1 MIASARGQPKAAP
14 SSEIVSVVVMGS
26 GQGVEV
32 AGKGVA
38 VKSGAADG
46 KGRLVGV
53 SVAGTGVAEGKGV
66 GVEVAEGAGVED
78 GGMVGVGE
86 TVGDKVGVRVGKRL
100 TRTVGDGITAETVP
114 PGLVSLSEI
123 KVNEM

>member
-1 MIASARGQPKAAP
+1 MTLIASARGQPKAAP
-14 SSEIVSVVVMGS
+14 SSEIVSVLVMGS
-26 GQGVEV
+26 GQGVAV
-32 AGKGVA
+32 AAGKGVA

-86 TVGDKVGVRVGKRL
+86 AVGDKVGVRVAKRL
-100 TRTVGDGITAETVP
+100 TRTVGDGIMAEVVP
-114 PGLVSLSEI
+114 PGLVSPSEI
-123 KVNEM
+123 KV